1 MKTFKEFKSSIVQE
15 SESGLAPLE
24 KDDIVFDVDNVD
36 IEDVI
41 TPDEFDNE
49 DDKEDMEEAV
59 SVADT
64 IKSIVKDKGANTV
77 KFADGKTMKVDLQ
90 TANVLL
96 KIADALNN
104 TNKEKF
110 FGMLNKDKMS
120 FMKMVDF
127 AWKQVG

>member
-1 MKTFKEFKSSIVQE
+1 MKTFKEFKSSILSE
-15 SESGLAPLE
+15 SESGLVPLE

-49 DDKEDMEEAV
+49 DDTEDMEEAV

-77 KFADGKTMKVDLQ
+77 KFADGKTLKVDLQ

-104 TNKEKF
+104 TNKDKF
-110 FGMLNKDKMS
+110 FGMLNKDKAS

>member
-1 MKTFKEFKSSIVQE
+1 MKTFKEFKSSILSE
-15 SESGLAPLE
+15 SESGLVPLE

-41 TPDEFDNE
+41 TPDEFDN
-49 DDKEDMEEAV
+49 DDDAEDMEEAV

-77 KFADGKTMKVDLQ
+77 KFADGKTLKVDLQ

-104 TNKEKF
+104 TNKDKF
-110 FGMLNKDKMS
+110 FGMLNKDKAS

>member
-1 MKTFKEFKSSIVQE
+1 
-15 SESGLAPLE
+15 
-24 KDDIVFDVDNVD
+24 
-36 IEDVI
+36 
-41 TPDEFDNE
+41 
-49 DDKEDMEEAV
+49 MEEAV